1 MRFSVLTAA
10 TVINR
15 HLRSFQLE
23 LRSER
28 DFEETQQM
36 RDGERSGTVFTR
48 EVPQNHV
55 HSGQA
60 TG

>member
-1 MRFSVLTAA
+1 MRFGVLTAV
-10 TVINR
+10 TVVNR
-15 HLRSFQLE
+15 HLWLFKLE

-28 DFEETQQM
+28 DFEVTEET